1 MSIAIIFHTSLD
13 IAELEKRLVEIRA
26 RHINTL
32 DAAFTFSKVRQS
44 DDIDDEVLRDEGVG
58 FKSISNF
65 SITKG
70 RGNEDFLLKDGV
82 ELLKKEFSDV
92 DFAAMHQNEKLM

>member
-1 MSIAIIFHTSLD
+1 MSVAIIFHTNLD

-32 DAAFTFSKVRQS
+32 DAAFSFSNAMES
-44 DDIDDEVLRDEGVG
+44 DDIDDEVLHDAGVS

-65 SITKG
+65 SISNRKG
-70 RGNEDFLLKDGV
+70 NRKLLLKDGV

-92 DFAAMHQNEKLM
+92 DFSAMHQNEKLM